1 MNAEQRTQDAITI
14 TRTILTK
21 ALTSPF
27 TLAVMTWGEVEPEV
41 MEDVVDDILRY
52 LEKTSPKKPEEAEE

>member
-1 MNAEQRTQDAITI
+1 MDAEQRTRDAITI

-27 TLAVMTWGEVEPEV
+27 TLVVMTRDEVDPDA
-41 MEDVVDDILRY
+41 MEDKVYEVLWY
-52 LEKTSPKKPEEAEE
+52 LEKTRPVKPKEAEE